1 MIFYCPDCQVALSSS
16 CSFNIMECNRCE
28 SKYLVSISFQ
38 KIVTNVLELND
49 RSSLQSPDDPAEP
62 DSDRK

>member
-1 MIFYCPDCQVALSSS
+1 
-16 CSFNIMECNRCE
+16 MECNRCE